1 MASVAQRGK
10 EEHMRKME
18 LLCRKSGAHGL
29 RITFLLKKVTKA
41 IVRQQNIDEPIG
53 QPTRRSQT

>member
-41 IVRQQNIDEPIG
+41 TEYRTEY
-53 QPTRRSQT
+53 R